1 MYSDFRRQT
10 ASMSHRRP
18 WPSEDE
24 PRGGKA
30 GRNGCRLPVRA
41 SGDIALIAEE
51 GDIAKRDR
59 GVCSQGKEDFSSE

>member
-24 PRGGKA
+24 PREVRPVGMA
-30 GRNGCRLPVRA
+30 EGCQFEHPA
-41 SGDIALIAEE
+41 TSP
-51 GDIAKRDR
+51 
-59 GVCSQGKEDFSSE
+59 

>member
-24 PRGGKA
+24 P
-30 GRNGCRLPVRA
+30 GRQGRPKWLRLPARA
-41 SGDIALIAEE
+41 SGDTALIAEE
-51 GDIAKRDR
+51 DDIAKRDR
-59 GVCSQGKEDFSSE
+59 GVCSQGKEDFCSE